1 MDNVAVIVQARMGS
15 ARLPGKAMMS
25 LAGRPLLVH
34 VLTRAQASGLPVT
47 LATSD
52 LERDAPLVEIATRLG
67 VSTWTGS
74 EWDVLDRFTGAALA
88 SGAQTI
94 VRITGDCP
102 FLDPSLIGLTI
113 ETHIGDGV
121 DYTSNDTSR
130 SGYPDGLDV
139 EVFTLDA
146 LVAASKKAN
155 SRTDR
160 EHVTPW
166 IKWNLRSSTL
176 MCKDGDYSSRKLSVD
191 RPDDY
196 QFALAVYRHLA
207 PGAYSMWSTLAACRK
222 VEEEMS
228 R

>member
-1 MDNVAVIVQARMGS
+1 M
-15 ARLPGKAMMS
+15 LS
-25 LAGRPLLVH
+25 LGGRPLIAH
-34 VLTRAQASGLPVT
+34 VLTRAKASGFPVT

-52 LERDAPLVEIATRLG
+52 LERDRPLVGIAEGLG
-67 VSTWTGS
+67 VSTWVGS
-74 EWDVLDRFTGAALA
+74 EWDVLGRFTGAAIA
-88 SGAQTI
+88 SGAKTI

-102 FLDPSLIGLTI
+102 FTDPALIALTV
-113 ETHIGDGV
+113 ETHENDRV

-139 EVFTLDA
+139 EVVTIGALMAADA
-146 LVAASKKAN
+146 RAV

-196 QFALAVYRHLA
+196 RFATMVYKYLS
-207 PGAYSMWSTLAACRK
+207 PGVYSMWSTLAACRK
-222 VEEEMS
+222 AEEEL
-228 R
+228 RDEAR